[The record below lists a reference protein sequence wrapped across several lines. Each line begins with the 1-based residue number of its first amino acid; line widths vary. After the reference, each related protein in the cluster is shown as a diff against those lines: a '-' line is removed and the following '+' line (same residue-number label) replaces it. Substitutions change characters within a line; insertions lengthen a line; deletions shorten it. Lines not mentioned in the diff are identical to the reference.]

1 MGKNHVLIVVGAG
14 NIGHSDIERLKYLGD
29 VLVVGNAIQTYKG
42 HIDAYAAWTVNGQM
56 FNEAIEQRRKDG
68 LNTDFPKYSF
78 MTTGGFDH
86 LPLPLY
92 SAGDGMYGVQLGIYF
107 EYEKIILADCPL
119 DDKCEGDQEGWKEA
133 YESLKD
139 KVRSMSGFTKELF
152 GEPTDEWIGEAV
164 LASSEQ

>member
-1 MGKNHVLIVVGAG
+1 MDKKEVLIVIGAG
-14 NIGHSDIERLKYLGD
+14 NIGHSDIEQLKYLGD
-29 VLVVGNAIQTYKG
+29 VLVVGNAIKAYSG
-42 HIDAYAAWTVNGQM
+42 HIDAYAAWRVDGQM
-56 FNEAIEQRRKDG
+56 FNTALEQRKNEG

-78 MTTGGFDH
+78 MTTGGFEH
-86 LPLPLY
+86 LPLPLH

-107 EYEKIILADCPL
+107 DYEKIILADCPL

-152 GEPTDEWIGEAV
+152 GEPTDEWIGTAFAV
-164 LASSEQ
+164 SKL